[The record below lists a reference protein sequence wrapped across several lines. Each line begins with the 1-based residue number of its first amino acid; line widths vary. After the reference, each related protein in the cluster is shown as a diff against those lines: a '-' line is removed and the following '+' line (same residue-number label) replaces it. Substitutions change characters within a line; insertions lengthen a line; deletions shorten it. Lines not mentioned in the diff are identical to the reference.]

1 MNIKGWSVDGDTEK
15 PKHCSRREGGSP
27 AGQGKHRWKDTKVY
41 HHDDDDNNDDDD
53 DDNDDDDNDD
63 NDMTRNML
71 IIVLRVDIL
80 FQNKFEI

>member
-63 NDMTRNML
+63 DDDDND
-71 IIVLRVDIL
+71 
-80 FQNKFEI
+80 E